1 MTTVR
6 SFSTMDAASFDA
18 ASGKHKI
25 TQSASL
31 INLFLSFTS
40 FLNSSAIDITS
51 KSSLLAKRSRTCKPV
66 VPASPSMKI
75 FFLAP
80 ASATAV
86 REEEEMREKMEDVL
100 NAFPSF
106 GAVEAMATKSERA
119 DVLVNIL
126 LVRLRWDRMAL

>member
-1 MTTVR
+1 
-6 SFSTMDAASFDA
+6 
-18 ASGKHKI
+18 
-25 TQSASL
+25 
-31 INLFLSFTS
+31 
-40 FLNSSAIDITS
+40 
-51 KSSLLAKRSRTCKPV
+51 
-66 VPASPSMKI
+66 MKI